1 MKIRNATFATL
12 AAALGAAIAVSVSVS
27 GCGDDNTCPAESP
40 QVSALSTNCSA
51 VANTTVS
58 FPVRLCPSCNQT
70 LAGCDVDMSG
80 ATATGGLIF
89 LNPTVEA
96 CEPPS
101 SCSGGPTCLANP
113 TACTFTA
120 PNAPVGTEY
129 FVDVYDPAIHDT
141 RRGSLTIV
149 ANAPSCAL

>member
-1 MKIRNATFATL
+1 MTNRNVSIAVL
-12 AAALGAAIAVSVSVS
+12 AAALGASIAVSLS
-27 GCGDDNTCPAESP
+27 GCGDANSCAAESP

-58 FPVRLCPSCNQT
+58 FPIRLCPSCNQT
-70 LAGCDVDMSG
+70 LAGCDVDMSN
-80 ATATGGLIF
+80 ATATGGVIF

-113 TACTFTA
+113 TTCTFTA
-120 PNAPVGTEY
+120 PNAPVGTDY
-129 FVDVYDPAIHDT
+129 FVDVYDPSINDT
-141 RRGSLTIV
+141 RRGSLTI
-149 ANAPSCAL
+149 AAGSPSCAL